1 MNAKIAANQQLIEK
15 LKLQCLEESRQRG
28 NDSVSSEDCIE
39 NETVFKFMKYQQRV
53 RHMKVMW
60 FKTFVKAKAGLQ
72 ILQFTADI
80 TKKI

>member
-1 MNAKIAANQQLIEK
+1 M
-15 LKLQCLEESRQRG
+15 
-28 NDSVSSEDCIE
+28 SSEDCIE

-72 ILQFTADI
+72 VLQFTADI